1 MDILLVVIAIF
12 LTHKLDFAT
21 AFVSRMPPASK
32 ASTHL
37 KIATVGTKD
46 ENNREIMTKRQG
58 KDSALATDFMQ
69 LASAQKASNRLKLG
83 GESEAKRDTQTAATN
98 IVLRQEEIANPI
110 PKKKILIGKK
120 KDVGT
125 FQSSRGGDDSTA
137 SSSTRSLIATKTA
150 AVIPAAVTVS
160 DDNDI
165 FDTIMIASLETE
177 KAGKADDVREL
188 CLSAQTSYEKL
199 IKRPIIRIYRNLN
212 EYRSAKI

>member
-1 MDILLVVIAIF
+1 MDILLVVIAIL
-12 LTHKLDFAT
+12 LTQKLDFAT

-32 ASTHL
+32 VSTHL

-46 ENNREIMTKRQG
+46 ENNREIMKKRQG
-58 KDSALATDFMQ
+58 EDSALAADFMQ
-69 LASAQKASNRLKLG
+69 LATAQKAYSRIKLG

-98 IVLRQEEIANPI
+98 IVQRYEEIAM
-110 PKKKILIGKK
+110 K
-120 KDVGT
+120 KDADT
-125 FQSSRGGDDSTA
+125 FQSSRGGDGSTA

-150 AVIPAAVTVS
+150 AVIPTAVTVS
-160 DDNDI
+160 DDDDI

-188 CLSAQTSYEKL
+188 CLSAQTPYEKL
-199 IKRPIIRIYRNLN
+199 IKRQIIRNYCNLD

>member
-1 MDILLVVIAIF
+1 MDILLVVIAI
-12 LTHKLDFAT
+12 LLMQKLDFAT

-32 ASTHL
+32 VSTHL

-46 ENNREIMTKRQG
+46 ENNREIMKKRQG
-58 KDSALATDFMQ
+58 EDSALAADFMQ
-69 LASAQKASNRLKLG
+69 LATAQKAYSRIKLG

-98 IVLRQEEIANPI
+98 IVQRYEEIAM
-110 PKKKILIGKK
+110 K
-120 KDVGT
+120 KDADT
-125 FQSSRGGDDSTA
+125 FQSSRGGDGSTA

-150 AVIPAAVTVS
+150 AVIPTAVTVS
-160 DDNDI
+160 DDDDI

-188 CLSAQTSYEKL
+188 CLSAQTPYEKL
-199 IKRPIIRIYRNLN
+199 IKRQIIRNYCNLD

>member
-1 MDILLVVIAIF
+1 MDILLVVIAIL
-12 LTHKLDFAT
+12 LTQKLDFAT

-32 ASTHL
+32 VSTHL

-98 IVLRQEEIANPI
+98 IVQRYEEIAM
-110 PKKKILIGKK
+110 K
-120 KDVGT
+120 KDADT
-125 FQSSRGGDDSTA
+125 FQSSRGGDGSTA

-150 AVIPAAVTVS
+150 AVIPTAVTVS
-160 DDNDI
+160 DDDDI

-188 CLSAQTSYEKL
+188 CLSAQTPYEKL
-199 IKRPIIRIYRNLN
+199 IKRQIIRNYCNLD

>member
-1 MDILLVVIAIF
+1 MDILLVVIAI
-12 LTHKLDFAT
+12 LLMQKLDFAT

-32 ASTHL
+32 VSTHL

-98 IVLRQEEIANPI
+98 IVQRYEEIAM
-110 PKKKILIGKK
+110 K
-120 KDVGT
+120 KDADT
-125 FQSSRGGDDSTA
+125 FQSSRGGDGSTA

-188 CLSAQTSYEKL
+188 CLSAQTPYEKL
-199 IKRPIIRIYRNLN
+199 IKRQIIRNYCNLD